1 MSRPLLGGQGLSG
14 WRLLHNILQ
23 YTALL
28 YNYSAVF
35 CTGLVPI
42 ALYCNAS
49 NVLQMSCTLWRL
61 LHNILRCCTCTLT
74 SLHLFCFAV
83 FAPIA
88 PYCNALCIKYLA
100 NFLHSQCLAQDCTA
114 VLLSKTF
121 QPVVQTTFS
130 NGCCPIQAM

>member
-1 MSRPLLGGQGLSG
+1 M
-14 WRLLHNILQ
+14 H
-23 YTALL
+23 
-28 YNYSAVF
+28 
-35 CTGLVPI
+35 C
-42 ALYCNAS
+42 AS

-61 LHNILRCCTCTLT
+61 LHNIYCAAVQLLQCFALGLYPLHCIVMHCTSAHCRECLSGGSYTIYCAAVQCTLT